1 MSIKE
6 KDLRSSSDTEILCHA
21 LDYYGLRE
29 TIDRIYGMYA
39 LAIYDLKNHNL
50 YLIRDPAGI
59 KPLYFARTKFGWIF
73 ASQYN
78 QIFKHLWFKTELKI
92 NQEAL
97 ADYLRLGYI
106 PAPSALFEKSWMMHP
121 GSINN

>member
-1 MSIKE
+1 M
-6 KDLRSSSDTEILCHA
+6 RVQ
-21 LDYYGLRE
+21 
-29 TIDRIYGMYA
+29 
-39 LAIYDLKNHNL
+39 NL
-50 YLIRDPAGI
+50 VGFLP
-59 KPLYFARTKFGWIF
+59 
-73 ASQYN
+73 QYN

-121 GSINN
+121 GSILTINSDLNSYSEQYHKLEDNGKLLENEESH